1 MINKITSRDNAS
13 VKRAKKLSSSP
24 KEREKHGLFFIEG
37 LRISLDAL
45 KSGVDIEE
53 VFYTQKALDK
63 WKDSVEML
71 VSDCRKSYL
80 INDSIASFISDT
92 QTPQG
97 IFCVCKMLDKPL
109 DLDKIGN
116 KRFIIG
122 LENIQDPSNMGTII
136 RTAEALAINT
146 IILSKNCCDIY
157 SPKVLRGSMGGVFRT
172 SFVYVDSFK
181 DAICRLN
188 ALGVNTYASVIDKD
202 AKLIT
207 DLSFANGNKM
217 VIIGNEGNGI
227 SKETISCC
235 KERITIPMPGRA
247 ESLNA
252 SIAASIIM
260 WEMVRNG

>member
-13 VKRAKKLSSSP
+13 IKRAKKLSSSP
-24 KEREKHGLFFIEG
+24 KEREKHGMFFIEG

-45 KSGVDIEE
+45 KSRVEIEE
-53 VFYTQKALDK
+53 LFYTERALNK
-63 WKDSVEML
+63 WKNLVEIL
-71 VSDCRKSYL
+71 VSGCKKSYL
-80 INDSIASFISDT
+80 ISDQIASFISDT
-92 QTPQG
+92 QSPQG
-97 IFCVCKMLDKPL
+97 IFCVCRMLDKPL

-116 KRFIIG
+116 ERFIIG

-157 SPKVLRGSMGGVFRT
+157 APKVLRGSMGGIFRT

-181 DAICRLN
+181 DAVCKLN
-188 ALGVNTYASVIDKD
+188 SLGINTYASVVDKN

-207 DLSFANGNKM
+207 DLSFENGNKM

-227 SKETISCC
+227 SKETMDCC
-235 KERITIPMPGRA
+235 KERVTIPMPGKA